1 MKKLS
6 DLLKP
11 NVLIFFGALLLL
23 YYLNFLSYRGAGLA
37 ICIFA
42 VVLAAWYLT
51 VGILGVVL
59 GDKFSPTLKKIFEM
73 ISVSLFCVF
82 MFVYIL
88 LIVINAHRGMGPT
101 AWVIDILSMA
111 AALALA
117 AIYSVSKFVDKP
129 IVTRLAFLFAA
140 IFTLALLLNILFNVD
155 GSSISLGNVDVLSV
169 VIYAFFTF
177 YLFSSLQNCEGNKE
191 QSPAKEEK
199 TEEKDEPSYE
209 EKEI

>member
-23 YYLNFLSYRGAGLA
+23 YYLNWLRGRNATLA
-37 ICIFA
+37 IGIVA
-42 VVLAAWYLT
+42 VVLSAYYLT

-59 GDKFSPTLKKIFEM
+59 GDKFSSSLKKTFDVV
-73 ISVSLFCVF
+73 SVSLFCVF
-82 MFVYIL
+82 TFVYIL
-88 LIVINAHRGMGPT
+88 LVVIDAHQVMGPT
-101 AWVIDILSMA
+101 AWTIDILSMA

-117 AIYSVSKFVDKP
+117 AVYSVSKFVDKP
-129 IVTRLAFLFAA
+129 VVTRLAFLFAA
-140 IFTLALLLNILFNVD
+140 IFTLALLLNIIFD
-155 GSSISLGNVDVLSV
+155 ESGWAISLGNVNILLA

-177 YLFSSLQNCEGNKE
+177 YLFSSLQDGEGAKE
-191 QSPAKEEK
+191 RPAKEEK